1 MKNAEFFLVLT
12 MNLVLSFQV
21 MFTVDIRSKD
31 DMDREKNV
39 VRIESSI
46 YNICRKR
53 GVACS
58 VERKV
63 LRKTTA

>member
-1 MKNAEFFLVLT
+1 MLVLIIDMT
-12 MNLVLSFQV
+12 LLIQV

-39 VRIESSI
+39 VRIESNI

-63 LRKTTA
+63 LS